1 MKHEN
6 LSLLFIPNKSILYF
20 LGSFQETKTCIH
32 IYFCFFLFTK
42 TKTKQTNKQTEIIL
56 YTVFSFV
63 SVLSNKLT
71 LTISVSQA
79 RKVIFIL

>member
-42 TKTKQTNKQTEIIL
+42 TKTKQTEIIL